1 MNAFPQLE
9 VSENCLALF
18 VSDVHLSPALT
29 QTTEAFLHFLQSCKG
44 KTQALY
50 ILGDLFEYWA
60 GDDDRF
66 DEYHQ
71 TIIAQIKS
79 LSDHGTKMYWM
90 AGNRDFLVGSAF
102 AADCG
107 MTMLPDPS
115 IITIANQRILISHG
129 DAYCTDDLSY
139 MQFRAMVRQNAWQTE
154 FLKRPLLERKA
165 IIENMRQQSMAGQ
178 KEKSMSIMDVHP
190 QAIQDLFSQ
199 NKING
204 IIHGHTHRPAH
215 HEYDVGYRFVLPD
228 WELDGPSSQHRA
240 GFLSINCDVVFQ
252 LQQIT
257 LASN

>member
-1 MNAFPQLE
+1 MSAFPQLE

-18 VSDVHLSPALT
+18 VSDVHLSPTLT
-29 QTTEAFLHFLQSCKG
+29 HTTEAFLNFLQSCQG

-66 DEYHQ
+66 DDYHQ
-71 TIIAQIKS
+71 TIIAQIKA
-79 LSDHGTKMYWM
+79 LADLGVQIFWI
-90 AGNRDFLVGSAF
+90 AGNRDFLIGRAF
-102 AADCG
+102 ASDCG
-107 MTMLPDPS
+107 MTILPDPS
-115 IITIANQRILISHG
+115 IITLANQHVLISHG

-139 MQFRAMVRQNAWQTE
+139 MQFRAMVRQDAWQTE
-154 FLKRPLLERKA
+154 FLKRSLAERKA

-190 QAIQDLFSQ
+190 QAIHDLFIQ
-199 NKING
+199 HKISG
-204 IIHGHTHRPAH
+204 VIHGHTHRPAH

-228 WELDGPSSQHRA
+228 WELDGPSTQHRA
-240 GFLSINCDVVFQ
+240 GFLSINSYGAFQ

-257 LASN
+257 PDTN